1 MGDISLI
8 PESIMSAETIIFNDL
23 LDRLDNIDLST
34 ILVYLIDL
42 VDPSALPHLAQ
53 QFSITDKEGWDL
65 ATTDSDKRN
74 LIKNA
79 IPLHK
84 LKGKKKGI
92 LYALEVL
99 GMQGNIQ
106 LWNEY
111 NGDPYH
117 FKVTVTSSSKTYDGT
132 IQGRLVDLI
141 NEFKRENSILD
152 ELELILPS
160 STSIYAA
167 CYINM
172 GEQLR
177 INC

>member
-1 MGDISLI
+1 MSNINLI
-8 PESIMSAETIIFNDL
+8 PEGIMSNETTIFNDL
-23 LDRLDNIDLST
+23 LDRFDNIDLT
-34 ILVYLIDL
+34 TMLVYIIDL
-42 VDPSALPHLAQ
+42 VNSSALPHLAQ

-65 ATTDSDKRN
+65 AVTDTDKRN

-92 LYALEVL
+92 LYVLEVL
-99 GMQGNIQ
+99 GIQGDLQ

-117 FKVTVTSSSKTYDGT
+117 FKVSVISSSNTFDNTVQQKL
-132 IQGRLVDLI
+132 IDLI
-141 NEFKRENSILD
+141 NEFKRENSVLD
-152 ELELILPS
+152 GLELILS
-160 STSIYAA
+160 SSSSIYAA
-167 CYINM
+167 SYINM
-172 GEQLR
+172 GEELR

>member
-8 PESIMSAETIIFNDL
+8 PESIISEETTIFNDL
-23 LDRLDNIDLST
+23 LDRFDNIDLSP

-42 VDPSALPHLAQ
+42 VDSSALSHLAQ
-53 QFSITDKEGWDL
+53 QFSITEKEGWDL
-65 ATTDSDKRN
+65 AVTDSEKRN

-79 IPLHK
+79 IPMHK

-117 FKVTVTSSSKTYDGT
+117 FKVTVTSSSKTYDDT
-132 IQGRLVDLI
+132 IQQRLTDLI
-141 NEFKRENSILD
+141 DEFKRENSVLD
-152 ELELILPS
+152 GLELILPS
-160 STSIYAA
+160 NSSIYAA
-167 CYINM
+167 CFINM
-172 GEQLR
+172 GEELR
-177 INC
+177 VNC